1 MGGRGNG
8 AARNSTTPAPDEFSG
23 MLGTRATVDV
33 EKKMQEILEGKPSKY
48 NTSLIKSVVNPEYNM
63 LRRDKYS
70 KNCAICTAATALQL
84 RGYDVIAQGRDKDVW
99 RGVPDVFDVNFAN
112 KSNYIGA
119 SEHKDYSTYT
129 PTPFKKQS
137 GEYYY
142 KDNKTGKTIENVKTM
157 PNDASQAHQLI
168 TKTVK
173 SWGNGAYGEMNVSW
187 LRGGAH
193 SVLVYNDHGDVKIYD
208 SQSHKKISTIGSYLQ
223 KTHVGMTEVIRLD
236 NAPVRKDMSNGG
248 SYYTLNKMF
257 KRGDKKKIKDPRNF
271 K

>member
-63 LRRDKYS
+63 LRKDKYS
-70 KNCAICTAATALQL
+70 KNCAICTAATALQM

-99 RGVPDVFDVNFAN
+99 RGVPDVFDVDFTD
-112 KSNYIGA
+112 KGNYIAGTK
-119 SEHKDYSTYT
+119 KDYSTYT
-129 PTPFKKQS
+129 PYAVSDKGVYHYIDK
-137 GEYYY
+137 
-142 KDNKTGKTIENVKTM
+142 KTGKTINNIQVM
-157 PNDASQAHQLI
+157 PDNAAEAHKVIQD
-168 TKTVK
+168 KVK

-193 SVLVYNDHGDVKIYD
+193 SVIIYNQNGVAKVYD
-208 SQSHKKISTIGSYLQ
+208 SQSHKKIVNLESYLER
-223 KTHVGMTEVIRLD
+223 THVGMTEVVRLD
-236 NAPVRKDMSNGG
+236 NARVKANVG
-248 SYYTLNKMF
+248 SYELNKMF
-257 KRGDKKKIKDPRNF
+257 KRGDKKKIEK